1 MIRYLERMT
10 PELWDELQAF
20 CAGSVFG
27 VKALGPVLSY
37 GLGYDF
43 VSAWE
48 QRDEAGHLTAFLLK
62 YYGTVT
68 VHVSPSGDVPE
79 LLAFLRAIGYGALV
93 GPAAVLAESDSEGET
108 GCVMSLPK
116 GSACIAKTAEPG
128 PYELVW
134 DGEYRSFY
142 DVLTGANPGYV
153 AEDYGDFLTDISH
166 RVRHGTAS
174 LVLLNAEGRPA
185 STAAALVI
193 TEDDVF
199 LGAVATLPEARGH
212 RYAAT
217 CIRALCDRFPEQ
229 RVFLMCRPEKQAFY
243 EHLGFEKI
251 DDYLEVASSRK

>member
-1 MIRYLERMT
+1 MIRFLEHMT
-10 PELWDELQAF
+10 PELRDELQAF

-43 VSAWE
+43 VTAWE
-48 QRDEAGHLTAFLLK
+48 QRDEAGHLTAFLSK

-68 VHVSPSGDVPE
+68 VHLSPLGDVPE
-79 LLAFLRAIGYGALV
+79 VHAFLRAIGFGALV
-93 GPAAVLAESDSEGET
+93 GPADVFGEYLPEGET

-128 PYELVW
+128 SVELAW

-153 AEDYGDFLTDISH
+153 AEDYGEFLTDFSH

-174 LVLLNAEGRPA
+174 SVLLKAEGSPV

-193 TEDDVF
+193 TEADVF
-199 LGAVATLPEARGH
+199 LGAVSTLPEARGH
-212 RYAAT
+212 RYAGT
-217 CIRALCDRFPEQ
+217 CIRALCDRFPD
-229 RVFLMCRPEKQAFY
+229 RRIFLMCRPDKRAFY
-243 EHLGFEKI
+243 EHLGFEKT

>member
-10 PELWDELQAF
+10 PELGDELQAF

-37 GLGYDF
+37 GLGYEF

-62 YYGTVT
+62 YYGTV
-68 VHVSPSGDVPE
+68 
-79 LLAFLRAIGYGALV
+79 YGALV

-134 DGEYRSFY
+134 DGEYRQFY
-142 DVLTGANPGYV
+142 DVLTSANPGYV
-153 AEDYGDFLTDISH
+153 AEDYGAFLTDISH

-199 LGAVATLPEARGH
+199 LGAIATLPEARGH